1 MQGREFRIYKLYL
14 KTYQRTRSK
23 DSKRLKISGQDITIK
38 STVFTTKF
46 YIFNLVSFYI
56 FINYIQCDIYY
67 EVMKSPQESF
77 RIYYFLYIVD
87 KVIATLQ
94 NRFDQFKIYEDIFGF
109 LFSIKKLKSL
119 SCILLKEKC
128 LNLQKYLL
136 DLDGLDLFFELN
148 ILKGDCMI
156 RK

>member
-77 RIYYFLYIVD
+77 RIYYFYI
-87 KVIATLQ
+87 L
-94 NRFDQFKIYEDIFGF
+94 
-109 LFSIKKLKSL
+109 
-119 SCILLKEKC
+119 
-128 LNLQKYLL
+128 
-136 DLDGLDLFFELN
+136 
-148 ILKGDCMI
+148 
-156 RK
+156 